1 MPGGR
6 GVLVFDNISSYSL
19 AEENGAGHPFNNSWH
34 HIELESGPIWVTAAS
49 ALERRAVHIDGDNAA
64 IVSECIHHN
73 TMRRRGSVPAASVA
87 LLGRRGPVRILIRRA
102 LLFGPRVG
110 LNVIHHHTSKNRI
123 FRLDQI

>member
-1 MPGGR
+1 MSRGR
-6 GVLVFDNISSYSL
+6 GVLVLDNISSYSL
-19 AEENGAGHPFNNSWH
+19 AEDNGAGHPFNNSWH
-34 HIELESGPIWVTAAS
+34 HTELESGPIWVTAS

-73 TMRRRGSVPAASVA
+73 T
-87 LLGRRGPVRILIRRA
+87 ILIRRA

-110 LNVIHHHTSKNRI
+110 LNVIHHHTLKNRI